1 VLLAASLVGNIVPM
15 AVVFAICQSTFQ
27 VNFEL
32 LGPMWSKLSPAIGV
46 GRLFSLQSM
55 VQGIAFIG
63 KQTLIVVVAAWFLM
77 NLAGH
82 AWCVSPTSLADT
94 VAAGWRLGMW
104 LLLCLSTAYLFVACV
119 DYAWRWWNIEQELKM
134 TRQELKEEHKQED
147 VDPQLKSRIRKLQR
161 EAVRR
166 GMVSEIP
173 RAAVVITNPTHLAI
187 AIRYRRGEMSAPT
200 VIAKGAGVFAKRIV
214 KIARDNGI
222 PVVERKSL
230 ARALFALVDV
240 QQEIPPSL
248 YRALAEI
255 LAYIYRLERR

>member
-15 AVVFAICQSTFQ
+15 AVVIAICQSTFQ

-55 VQGIAFIG
+55 VQGITFIG

-94 VAAGWRLGMW
+94 VTAGWRLGMW